1 MEQRDSIADTQGEY
15 KVSGNLLSFGST
27 VKLDG
32 SNYEIWSR
40 VFMMSI
46 KGHKKKHVIEEEE
59 PLTKTGKYST
69 WEENN
74 NIVMSWIMNSMQA
87 HITPTIAYYTSAKHM
102 WEFLKQTYS
111 HDKNM
116 SKVLQVEEEL
126 LKLQQGDTDL
136 ARYFASVK
144 SAYERLKALHPP
156 CQSCYKTHFEQH
168 MVAKFL
174 AGLSPDFAVA
184 KAQMLTGAEIP
195 DLAEAYN
202 RLSRPAVTLSPS
214 STNTPSSALSVPG
227 GRGQS
232 LAISG
237 SRGQTFNRGRGGRS
251 SGGGCGRFQC
261 TFCGR
266 LGQLEDRCWN
276 KHGHPM
282 IRGSESSQIKS
293 SSHIPKASHVEDD
306 HTESNAQQVT
316 VSMSKSEYEQFLAQ
330 KLNLPPWHLQLWVIL
345 LFPPLCKTKIQDLR
359 TQRIIGGG
367 HERGGVYFLSE
378 AMDTAATSGTGSR
391 SGPGSW
397 GAGIETGLGTLGGCS
412 PLPPYNLTYVSHRS
426 WRRAFFVD
434 RSSWKLSSLNAVE
447 VPASV
452 FRLQPIRRL
461 GIHAVASGSV
471 QSPRDPCC
479 LGIRATS
486 GSVSLPRDPGR
497 RLGFCLLPPFAPV
510 APSLLFLAP

>member
-1 MEQRDSIADTQGEY
+1 MSSTSAAWESLHTTRRHLKHTPRHLLTVYMDQPNMKTIISRAGKLYKNLKTLKGDSSIGTTSAQQLSHSLAALLQVQCLNSLSSELDQLSLSLSLSLVSAKGRVEKEEDRRTVGGLEDLLPFREFAQLELHFWRDSIVDTQGEY

-32 SNYEIWSR
+32 SNYEIWRR
-40 VFMMSI
+40 VFMMSV
-46 KGHKKKHVIEEEE
+46 KGHRKKHVIEEEE
-59 PLTKTGKYST
+59 PLNKTGKYST
-69 WEENN
+69 WEEDN
-74 NIVMSWIMNSMQA
+74 NIVMSWIMNSVQA

-102 WEFLKQTYS
+102 WEFLKQSYS

-126 LKLQQGDTDL
+126 LKLQQCDSDL
-136 ARYFASVK
+136 AQYFASVK
-144 SAYERLKALHPP
+144 STYERLKALRPP

-202 RLSRPAVTLSPS
+202 RLSRLAVTLSPS
-214 STNTPSSALSVPG
+214 STDAPSSALAAPG

-251 SGGGCGRFQC
+251 SGGGHGRFQC

-266 LGQLEDRCWN
+266 LGHLEDRCWN
-276 KHGHPM
+276 KHGRPM
-282 IRGSESSQIKS
+282 IRGSESSQIKN

-306 HTESNAQQVT
+306 HTESNVENVT

-330 KLNLPPWHLQLWVIL
+330 K
-345 LFPPLCKTKIQDLR
+345 
-359 TQRIIGGG
+359 
-367 HERGGVYFLSE
+367 
-378 AMDTAATSGTGSR
+378 A
-391 SGPGSW
+391 
-397 GAGIETGLGTLGGCS
+397 
-412 PLPPYNLTYVSHRS
+412 
-426 WRRAFFVD
+426 
-434 RSSWKLSSLNAVE
+434 SSSSL
-447 VPASV
+447 ASTV
-452 FRLQPIRRL
+452 VGDSTLSTTMQN
-461 GIHAVASGSV
+461 
-471 QSPRDPCC
+471 
-479 LGIRATS
+479 
-486 GSVSLPRDPGR
+486 RDPGGMR
-497 RLGFCLLPPFAPV
+497 TAKPEQRSGHVDNFLGW
-510 APSLLFLAP
+510 